1 MKTWLPSEGKYLSL
15 TAADAQENIEY
26 GVAPSAPTPP
36 LASGSEDL
44 ALVSLFPIFI
54 IFLWE
59 AKSKRS
65 QSKTI
70 YFLR

>member
-1 MKTWLPSEGKYLSL
+1 MW
-15 TAADAQENIEY
+15 A
-26 GVAPSAPTPP
+26 APSTPTLP

-59 AKSKRS
+59 AKSKSS
-65 QSKTI
+65 QGKTI
-70 YFLR
+70 HLLR